1 MDQQIQQAVL
11 IALSGTADVSL
22 KNQAIEFV
30 NRVKS
35 TEEGYNSCLKILND
49 SVEVKP
55 SSTLDESLK
64 FFIYQVI
71 EENIEKLSPEQL
83 FKLNKDLF
91 HILSI
96 YINQSI
102 NDANYLKNRFASLFG
117 KLFCFVYLQIDP
129 NFIKNL
135 HKLISNGDQ
144 LSIDYYTR
152 IIIAIH
158 YEIGDKFISRS
169 KDGQDRI
176 TLLKDSIRLNDMNT
190 LVSTWSNIL
199 SNPTNKS
206 SEILSNTMII
216 IGQYISWMEIS
227 LFIDN
232 KFINTIFQY
241 LDKQDQ
247 RNDTCQTLVE
257 IISKKMK
264 PTNKLQLIS
273 LLDLTTTINS
283 IDLHG
288 DDDIDFMENVAKLLN
303 QIGIELI
310 IALENQPD
318 LLPQT
323 NEQLL
328 KLWPLVFN
336 LLSHE
341 YDDVSQQV
349 FPFIQQYLLLSKKI
363 TSLNSLELL
372 TTLLDKIILKM
383 KYDEDEDGLNDD
395 EDDGS
400 FDEIRSRLK
409 TFQDT
414 IAVLNPDLYVEAI
427 PIIINDSIF
436 NSDTKVNWRKFELGL
451 YELGN
456 YADSIRNNLINLPKG
471 LILQSKPYMIFK
483 EFLVKLIESDY
494 IINVNHPKIQLK
506 FFELIVKH
514 YSFLPS
520 QENQRALVSR
530 LIEIFSSPL
539 GLFNDNEKVRL
550 RSWYLFFRFVK
561 LAKPSLD
568 NEAFVE
574 NLISKIQ
581 PLVVIKAE
589 LPTKDEEEDV
599 IDNGIFNSQTHL
611 FESLGTIISLIPD
624 ELLPVKLKL
633 LDVCFQPLFSDLEKC
648 ISVSDQ
654 IKQSNPLV
662 VLQAH
667 HSLMAIGTIAS
678 GATYENS
685 IKFHEQFISKIDNAA
700 QVVLITL
707 ENFPKHETIRDA
719 SRFAFARF
727 IPILKNHINI
737 HLSKLVTLIIS
748 ANNLKINE
756 LSDFLGFLGQ
766 IIHNYKADD
775 SIYQLLNSLLLPVIG
790 KIFEMLNANSEDE
803 KLIPDIIRD
812 KYVLKKAFMNFLSA
826 IVLNHSSSLLI
837 TETNKQRFPDILSAL
852 FEYAYDLNETT
863 VSRLAITQLINM
875 INIFGNGG
883 KINDKE
889 DKYSENLP
897 SIDGIDEFFMNRITQ
912 LSFELPFQREEF
924 DLKDAQYRL
933 IGQEISL
940 LLKTYQIKRGDEYL
954 QYLSTYLINMGLSE
968 NLTNEFGNNLIK
980 DDPKTFKKYFI
991 NFVTHLKGLK

>member
-1 MDQQIQQAVL
+1 MEQQIQQAVL
-11 IALSGTADVSL
+11 IALSGTADASL

-30 NRVKS
+30 NNIKS
-35 TEEGYNSCLKILND
+35 TEEGYTSCVTILLASLDAKDKI
-49 SVEVKP
+49 
-55 SSTLDESLK
+55 DESLK

-83 FKLNKDLF
+83 FKLNNDLF
-91 HILSI
+91 KILSVYVNDNI
-96 YINQSI
+96 L
-102 NDANYLKNRFASLFG
+102 DANYLKNRFASLFG
-117 KLFCFVYLQIDP
+117 KLFCFVYLQIYPD
-129 NFIKNL
+129 FIKDL
-135 HKLISNGDQ
+135 HKLISSGNQ
-144 LSIDYYTR
+144 LAIDYYTR

-158 YEIGDKFISRS
+158 YEIGDKFIARS

-176 TLLKDSIRLNDMNT
+176 TLLKDAIRVNDMNT
-190 LVSTWSNIL
+190 LVSTWANIL
-199 SNPTNKS
+199 LSPSINS
-206 SEILSNTMII
+206 SEILTNTMII

-232 KFINTIFQY
+232 KLINTIFKY
-241 LDKQDQ
+241 LDKPDQ
-247 RNDTCQTLVE
+247 RNETCQTLIE
-257 IISKKMK
+257 IIYKKMK
-264 PTNKLQLIS
+264 PTNKLELIS

-288 DDDIDFMENVAKLLN
+288 DEDVDFMENVAKLLN
-303 QIGIELI
+303 QIGIELT
-310 IALENQPD
+310 IAIENQPD

-323 NEQLL
+323 NQQFI

-349 FPFIQQYLLLSKKI
+349 FPFIQQYLLLSKKV
-363 TSLNSLELL
+363 TSLNSLDLL
-372 TTLLDKIILKM
+372 STLLNKIILKM
-383 KYDEDEDGLNDD
+383 KYDNDDDGLDDED
-395 EDDGS
+395 DDGS
-400 FDEIRSRLK
+400 FDDIRARLK

-414 IAVLNPDLYVEAI
+414 IAVLNPELYVEAI

-436 NSDTKVNWRKFELGL
+436 NSDAKVDWRKFELGL

-456 YADSIRNNLINLPKG
+456 YADSLRNNLINVPKG
-471 LILQSKPYMIFK
+471 LITQSKPYMIFQ

-494 IINVNHPKIQLK
+494 IINVNHPKIQLQ

-514 YSFLPS
+514 YSFLTT
-520 QENQRALVSR
+520 QENQRVLVSR

-561 LAKPSLD
+561 LAKPSLN

-589 LPTKDEEEDV
+589 LPTKDEEDDV
-599 IDNGIFNSQTHL
+599 VDNGTFNSQTHL
-611 FESLGTIISLIPD
+611 YESIGTIISLVPD
-624 ELLPVKLKL
+624 DLLAVKLKL

-648 ISVSDQ
+648 IGLSDQ
-654 IKQSNPLV
+654 IKQTNPLV
-662 VLQAH
+662 ILQAH

-678 GATYENS
+678 GITYENS
-685 IKFHEQFISKIDNAA
+685 IKFPEQFISKINNAA

-727 IPILKNHINI
+727 IPILKTHINV
-737 HLSKLVTLIIS
+737 HLSKLITLIIS

-756 LSDFLGFLGQ
+756 LSDFLSFLGQ
-766 IIHNYKADD
+766 IIHNYKDD
-775 SIYQLLNSLLLPVIG
+775 DNIYQLLNSLLSPVIG
-790 KIFEMLNANSEDE
+790 KVFEMLGANSEDE
-803 KLIPDIIRD
+803 KLIPDIVRD
-812 KYVLKKAFMNFLSA
+812 KYSLKKAFMNFLSS
-826 IVLNHSSSLLI
+826 INLNHSSSLMV
-837 TETNKQRFPDILSAL
+837 TETNKQTFPDILSAL
-852 FEYAYDLNETT
+852 FEYAYDMNETT
-863 VSRLAITQLINM
+863 VARLAITQLVNM
-875 INIFGNGG
+875 VNIFGNGG

-897 SIDGIDEFFMNRITQ
+897 SIDGIDEFFMNRVTQ
-912 LSFELPFQREEF
+912 LCFELPFQREQF
-924 DLKDAQYRL
+924 DLKDAQHR
-933 IGQEISL
+933 IVAQEISV
-940 LLKTYQIKRGDEYL
+940 LLKTYQLKRGDEYL
-954 QYLSTYLINMGLSE
+954 QFLSAYLINMGLSE
-968 NLTNEFGNNLIK
+968 GLTNEFGSNLIK
-980 DDPKTFKKYFI
+980 HDGKAFKKYFI
-991 NFVTHLKGLK
+991 EFVTKLKGSK